1 MVQADT
7 VSTLFDS
14 IVSGRL
20 SRRQALQRAGA
31 LGFGVAAAA
40 AIPSRLGGLTNDAL
54 AQDGGEIIVG
64 VSQETVNF
72 NPLLYTNTGP
82 DTLPDVLMFDSLMK
96 ITPEGTFVPN
106 LAAEVPTQEN
116 GGISEDGLTWTFT
129 LRDDAKWHDGE
140 PFTSRDV
147 QFTWETIMNPDVAVR
162 SRTGH
167 DKVESVETP
176 DEHTVVMTLK
186 EPFAP
191 FQLLWTGGVTSIIPA
206 HILGEGEDINT
217 APFNT
222 SAPVGT
228 GPFKFVEHV
237 GGDHLTV
244 ERNPDYHGGPAKL
257 DRIIVKLIP
266 EVPLM
271 FTQLKTGEVQ
281 VIDYQSVPAERWEEA
296 QNTEGVTAIRKPTN
310 FVEFIYFNNS
320 LPQFQDKRVKQ
331 ALYHAA
337 DTQTII
343 DTIYYGFENPTL
355 TYLNPDHWAYN
366 PDVKTYPYD
375 LDRANALLDEAGWVR
390 GNDGVRAK
398 DDVRLA
404 FSMSTTTGNLSRESA
419 QLVLQQSFKEIG
431 AEMTIDNR
439 PASTLWG
446 DDVPA
451 GKYETLMV
459 AWDNPIPSDPD
470 PTSRLHS
477 SMIPFE
483 SGSGANYVAFKNA
496 EADALMEQG
505 VRETD
510 QEARAEIYRKLQDIL
525 AEELP
530 WAPLFNNVD
539 RFAHVSSLQ
548 GYRPNPYMAT
558 NFDNA
563 AEWTLAAE

>member
-1 MVQADT
+1 
-7 VSTLFDS
+7 
-14 IVSGRL
+14 
-20 SRRQALQRAGA
+20 
-31 LGFGVAAAA
+31 
-40 AIPSRLGGLTNDAL
+40 
-54 AQDGGEIIVG
+54 
-64 VSQETVNF
+64 
-72 NPLLYTNTGP
+72 
-82 DTLPDVLMFDSLMK
+82 
-96 ITPEGTFVPN
+96 
-106 LAAEVPTQEN
+106 
-116 GGISEDGLTWTFT
+116 
-129 LRDDAKWHDGE
+129 
-140 PFTSRDV
+140 
-147 QFTWETIMNPDVAVR
+147 VAVR

-176 DEHTVVMTLK
+176 DDNTVVMTLK

-191 FQLLWTGGVTSIIPA
+191 FQLLWTSGVTSIIPA
-206 HILGEGEDINT
+206 HILGDGQDINT
-217 APFNT
+217 SPFNT

-244 ERNPDYHGGPAKL
+244 ERNPDYHGGAAKL

-266 EVPLM
+266 EVPIM

-281 VIDYQSVPAERWEEA
+281 VIDYQSIPADRWEEA
-296 QNTEGVTAIRKPTN
+296 QNTEGITAVPKATN
-310 FVEFIYFNNS
+310 FVEFIYFNNT

-331 ALYHAA
+331 ALYHAM
-337 DTQTII
+337 DTKTIL
-343 DTIYYGFENPTL
+343 DTIYFGFENPTL
-355 TYLNPDHWAYN
+355 TYLNPNHWAYN
-366 PDVKTYPYD
+366 PDVKTYPFD

-390 GNDGVRAK
+390 GDDGVRAK

-404 FSMSTTTGNLSRESA
+404 FSMSTTTGNLNRESA
-419 QLVLQQSFKEIG
+419 QLILQQSFKEIG

-539 RFAHVSSLQ
+539 KFGHVNALQ
-548 GYRPNPYMAT
+548 GYRVNTYMAT

-563 AEWTLAAE
+563 AEWTLAQD